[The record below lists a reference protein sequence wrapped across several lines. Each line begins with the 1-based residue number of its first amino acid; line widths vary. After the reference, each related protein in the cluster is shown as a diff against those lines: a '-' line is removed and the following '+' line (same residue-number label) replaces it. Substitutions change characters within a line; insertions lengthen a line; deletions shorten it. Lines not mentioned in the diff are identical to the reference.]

1 MDIVT
6 KETFKTKV
14 QKLVEQFSDNEPYYK
29 SSKYKEDELR
39 QEFINP
45 FFKALGWDMDN
56 EQGFAPQYREVIH
69 EDRIEIEG
77 KPKAPDYAFKV
88 GSDRKFFVEAKASSV
103 RVFSEIDPAFQ
114 LRRYAWSGQLP
125 VSILTDFEEFSIYD
139 TTLEPKHT
147 DKSSVARVK
156 YINYKDY
163 LKEADYLWDTFSKE
177 AVWKGSFDKF
187 AKREKKGSQLVDKS
201 FLKEIELWRDLVAKD
216 VASNNN
222 LNIYELNSVVQKFI
236 DRIIFLRIAED
247 RGVESYETLRSAVK
261 SPDTYSQLLKIFS
274 RADEKYNSSLFDL
287 KKDELSTKIKISD
300 KTLDRILNNLYYPKS
315 PYEFSVIGVD
325 ILGSVYEQFLGKVIR
340 LTKGGNAVIEEK
352 PEVKKAG
359 GVYYTP
365 QYIVDYIVKNTVGEL
380 VKDKTP
386 KDVAKLK
393 IVDPACGSGSF
404 LIGAYNYLLNWHH
417 KYYVENEVEKNLKA
431 KKLFKDGEGNYF
443 LSTQEKKEIL
453 LNNIHGVDIDPQAVE
468 VTKLS
473 LALKMLEGEN
483 SETINAQ
490 YKLFADRILPDLS
503 SNIKCGNSLIGSDY
517 YSDKQITLLG
527 DEELR
532 KVNAFD
538 WDKEFPFI
546 FRSGGFDAV
555 IGNPPYIKE
564 YTDKEAFNFK
574 DGILGK
580 YYQGK
585 MDLWYAF
592 TCFGI
597 DILKKKG
604 LLSFIA
610 PNNWNTNAGASIMRE
625 KLLQDTK
632 ILKYIDFNE
641 FKVFSNAS
649 IQTMIF
655 VIQKDSNDKAF
666 SFRYTKLQQRDIEI
680 STIEDVLKNRGSEIK
695 YLTFE
700 TELERNSSDPLI
712 SFLDRRTNRLLN
724 KISNAG
730 NYYLQEKDVAQGIV
744 APQDTVNN
752 SHLTKLRLDPSKKG
766 MGIFNLNSDELQD
779 LNLSEREKADLIKPF
794 YTTDQLE
801 KYYSIKDNILWV
813 IYTDKKRR
821 ENINSYPIIKNHL
834 NQYKEIIT
842 SDFKPYG
849 LHRAREER
857 FFLGEKIIS
866 LRKSK
871 YGCFTYTDFPCYVSQ
886 TYYVIK
892 PSNIDLKY
900 LTGLLNSKL
909 IYFWLYHKGKKQ
921 GEQLQVDK
929 APLLE
934 IPIVYNGEKEIRAV
948 KEIVEKILQI
958 GNQIKDV
965 GNSPEIKNTL
975 RKQQEIYEKQIDN
988 LTYTLYRM
996 DSQEI
1001 SIIENFFRSNNSN
1014 SAVR

>member
-14 QKLVEQFSDNEPYYK
+14 QKLVEHFSDNEDYYK
-29 SSKYKEDELR
+29 STQYKEDHVR

-163 LKEADYLWDTFSKE
+163 LKEVDYLWDTFSKE

-365 QYIVDYIVKNTVGEL
+365 QYIVDYIIKNTVGEL

-393 IVDPACGSGSF
+393 VVDPACGSGSF

-417 KYYVENEVEKNLKA
+417 KYYVENDVEKNLKT

-443 LSTQEKKEIL
+443 LSTQEKKDIL

-555 IGNPPYIKE
+555 IGNPPYIRIQTIEKSFSEYFLHHYHTARGKYDMYSLFVEKALSLINKSGNISFILPNKFLVTDYGEYLREIIAQKE
-564 YTDKEAFNFK
+564 CLKSLVNFK
-574 DGILGK
+574 DAQVFENASTYTCILS
-580 YYQGK
+580 
-585 MDLWYAF
+585 
-592 TCFGI
+592 
-597 DILKKKG
+597 
-604 LLSFIA
+604 LS
-610 PNNWNTNAGASIMRE
+610 GE
-625 KLLQDTK
+625 KLSHFSYKEFTGSESNNNIIQLENLPGKSLPIPRDVNPWTLSTNEESIKVLNIAKKSSKLSDYTTRISQGIITGADKLFVFDK
-632 ILKYIDFNE
+632 ISEEGN
-641 FKVFSNAS
+641 
-649 IQTMIF
+649 
-655 VIQKDSNDKAF
+655 
-666 SFRYTKLQQRDIEI
+666 YTKVKSSYDENIYQ
-680 STIEDVLKNRGSEIK
+680 
-695 YLTFE
+695 FE
-700 TELERNSSDPLI
+700 TELLKPFLRGENIKAFRNKKPHKYILYPYY
-712 SFLDRRTNRLLN
+712 
-724 KISNAG
+724 ISNG
-730 NYYLQEKDVAQGIV
+730 NTCYYTEKDLSGKYPNIYKYLVKYRKI
-744 APQDTVNN
+744 
-752 SHLTKLRLDPSKKG
+752 
-766 MGIFNLNSDELQD
+766 
-779 LNLSEREKADLIKPF
+779 LSERGTSGMKYPVWYALWNARDKEMLESRKILTPTIASKPSFLYDSSGEFYFLGSGAGGPGAYSVILKQDADLS
-794 YTTDQLE
+794 
-801 KYYSIKDNILWV
+801 YY
-813 IYTDKKRR
+813 
-821 ENINSYPIIKNHL
+821 
-834 NQYKEIIT
+834 
-842 SDFKPYG
+842 
-849 LHRAREER
+849 
-857 FFLGEKIIS
+857 FL
-866 LRKSK
+866 L
-871 YGCFTYTDFPCYVSQ
+871 
-886 TYYVIK
+886 
-892 PSNIDLKY
+892 
-900 LTGLLNSKL
+900 GLLNSEFVD
-909 IYFWLYHKGKKQ
+909 IYIKSTSSVFRGGYYAYSQQFLK
-921 GEQLQVDK
+921 
-929 APLLE
+929 E
-934 IPIVYNGEKEIRAV
+934 IPIPDLSNKNLIKQISDLAEDLEKLCES
-948 KEIVEKILQI
+948 LQR
-958 GNQIKDV
+958 NDESNIKMDT
-965 GNSPEIKNTL
+965 IKNLIEKKSSQLNTMVY
-975 RKQQEIYEKQIDN
+975 KIYCN
-988 LTYTLYRM
+988 
-996 DSQEI
+996 
-1001 SIIENFFRSNNSN
+1001 
-1014 SAVR
+1014 

>member
-6 KETFKTKV
+6 KETFKAKV
-14 QKLVEQFSDNEPYYK
+14 QKLVEHFSDNEEYYK
-29 SSKYKEDELR
+29 STQYKEDHLR

-139 TTLEPKHT
+139 TTIEPKHT
-147 DKSSVARVK
+147 DKSFVARVK

-417 KYYVENEVEKNLKA
+417 KYYVENDVEKNLKA

-443 LSTQEKKEIL
+443 LSTQEKKDIL

-538 WDKEFPFI
+538 WDKEFPLV
-546 FRSGGFDAV
+546 FRYGGFDAV
-555 IGNPPYIKE
+555 IGNPPYFTLDSISEEEK
-564 YTDKEAFNFK
+564 
-574 DGILGK
+574 K
-580 YYQGK
+580 Y
-585 MDLWYAF
+585 L
-592 TCFGI
+592 
-597 DILKKKG
+597 
-604 LLSFIA
+604 
-610 PNNWNTNAGASIMRE
+610 E
-625 KLLQDTK
+625 KLWETFSRQGNIYYLFINLAHK
-632 ILKYIDFNE
+632 ILKDNGVMSFINERYYLDSSNAKHLRNFVKKNFGIKQIVDFQNILIFDNANTLTIINSFQKSFINE
-641 FKVFSNAS
+641 FSVLQANR
-649 IQTMIF
+649 F
-655 VIQKDSNDKAF
+655 VRRINDGNDIANFNKFRMRKDQ
-666 SFRYTKLQQRDIEI
+666 L
-680 STIEDVLKNRGSEIK
+680 EDDRMNFVNPKIRAIGGKMLLDSKP
-695 YLTFE
+695 
-700 TELERNSSDPLI
+700 LENLCMM
-712 SFLDRRTNRLLN
+712 
-724 KISNAG
+724 G
-730 NYYLQEKDVAQGIV
+730 QGIKSGANDIFIV
-744 APQDTVNN
+744 DKKKAEEL
-752 SHLTKLRLDPSKKG
+752 HLEK
-766 MGIFNLNSDELQD
+766 ELLQKYIKTRD
-779 LNLSEREKADLIKPF
+779 IKPF
-794 YTTDQLE
+794 SLSYRNL
-801 KYYSIKDNILWV
+801 YLILLTND
-813 IYTDKKRR
+813 ID
-821 ENINSYPIIKNHL
+821 IKNYP
-834 NQYKEIIT
+834 NT
-842 SDFKPYG
+842 
-849 LHRAREER
+849 
-857 FFLGEKIIS
+857 
-866 LRKSK
+866 
-871 YGCFTYTDFPCYVSQ
+871 
-886 TYYVIK
+886 
-892 PSNIDLKY
+892 LKY
-900 LTGLLNSKL
+900 LAPHEKKLKSRYQFIHGQCKWYALSIPQSLSIYKNNKPKIITPLYATENKFVLDSNNEYYSLTDTYVIQPISSLNENYLLGILNSKL
-909 IYFWLYHKGKKQ
+909 LNFYSKNFGKIKE
-921 GEQLQVDK
+921 GYKNEFSRNTLK
-929 APLLE
+929 S
-934 IPIVYNGEKEIRAV
+934 IPIKIPNNNLMEQVSNLTKEIQEGNEFKNLEENENRSHLYKGA
-948 KEIVEKILQI
+948 LQ
-958 GNQIKDV
+958 QLKDKLDQYV
-965 GNSPEIKNTL
+965 YDIYGITGEEIKF
-975 RKQQEIYEKQIDN
+975 
-988 LTYTLYRM
+988 
-996 DSQEI
+996 
-1001 SIIENFFRSNNSN
+1001 IENSFLK
-1014 SAVR
+1014 

>member
-14 QKLVEQFSDNEPYYK
+14 QKLVEHFSDNEEYYK
-29 SSKYKEDELR
+29 STQYKEDHLR

-201 FLKEIELWRDLVAKD
+201 FLKEIELWRDLIAKD

-247 RGVESYETLRSAVK
+247 RGVETYETLRSAVK
-261 SPDTYSQLLKIFS
+261 SPDTYSQLLKIFN
-274 RADEKYNSSLFDL
+274 RADDKYNSSLFDL
-287 KKDELSTKIKISD
+287 KKDGLSTRIKISD

-380 VKDKTP
+380 VKDRTP

-417 KYYVENEVEKNLKA
+417 KYYVENDVEKNLKA

-443 LSTQEKKEIL
+443 LSTQEKKDIL

-538 WDKEFPFI
+538 WDKEFPLI
-546 FRSGGFDAV
+546 FRYGGFDAV
-555 IGNPPYIKE
+555 IGNPPYIRNTSLDE
-564 YTDKEAFNFK
+564 LQK
-574 DGILGK
+574 DYFSKRYVTAEGQYDIYIL
-580 YYQGK
+580 
-585 MDLWYAF
+585 
-592 TCFGI
+592 
-597 DILKKKG
+597 
-604 LLSFIA
+604 
-610 PNNWNTNAGASIMRE
+610 
-625 KLLQDTK
+625 
-632 ILKYIDFNE
+632 FNE
-641 FKVFSNAS
+641 LAERLLKVSGKLGFIQPNKFLGSEYGLNLLLLFKKNFILNHIWNVSLEKVFSNAS
-649 IQTMIF
+649 VYPYVF
-655 VIQKDSNDKAF
+655 VM
-666 SFRYTKLQQRDIEI
+666 TK
-680 STIEDVLKNRGSEIK
+680 
-695 YLTFE
+695 
-700 TELERNSSDPLI
+700 
-712 SFLDRRTNRLLN
+712 
-724 KISNAG
+724 
-730 NYYLQEKDVAQGIV
+730 
-744 APQDTVNN
+744 
-752 SHLTKLRLDPSKKG
+752 SKKDQQEESNIH
-766 MGIFNLNSDELQD
+766 MFD
-779 LNLSEREKADLIKPF
+779 LGVESCFEGFA
-794 YTTDQLE
+794 
-801 KYYSIKDNILWV
+801 
-813 IYTDKKRR
+813 
-821 ENINSYPIIKNHL
+821 
-834 NQYKEIIT
+834 NQYKLYKRLKNILKNTEPLGSHVKYIQRGVPNSKIDIVSKGEYKAYKSKDLSSPYFNYSPSSVITYKDSQYSQEKKSEFEEEMVMLPRTVLKLRASLKPREVHVLDRIYYIVKKENNFSNELLLAILNSEIMDKFYEFYFGSTKVGGGYYDLKGSQIKNLPVPKNPDKNLVREIENLVNKYISLKRETYDLKIT
-842 SDFKPYG
+842 STQV
-849 LHRAREER
+849 LQI
-857 FFLGEKIIS
+857 EKA
-866 LRKSK
+866 
-871 YGCFTYTDFPCYVSQ
+871 
-886 TYYVIK
+886 
-892 PSNIDLKY
+892 
-900 LTGLLNSKL
+900 LNS
-909 IYFWLYHKGKKQ
+909 
-921 GEQLQVDK
+921 LQEEINLSVDK
-929 APLLE
+929 L
-934 IPIVYNGEKEIRAV
+934 YN
-948 KEIVEKILQI
+948 
-958 GNQIKDV
+958 
-965 GNSPEIKNTL
+965 
-975 RKQQEIYEKQIDN
+975 
-988 LTYTLYRM
+988 
-996 DSQEI
+996 
-1001 SIIENFFRSNNSN
+1001 
-1014 SAVR
+1014 

>member
-14 QKLVEQFSDNEPYYK
+14 QKLVEQFSDNELYYK

-156 YINYKDY
+156 YINYRDY
-163 LKEADYLWDTFSKE
+163 VKEADYLWDTFSKE

-201 FLKEIELWRDLVAKD
+201 FLKEIELWRDLIAKD

-380 VKDKTP
+380 VEGKTP

-417 KYYVENEVEKNLKA
+417 KYYVENDVEKNLKT

-443 LSTQEKKEIL
+443 LSTQEKKDIL

-503 SNIKCGNSLIGSDY
+503 TNIKCGNSLIGSDY

-538 WDKEFPFI
+538 YDKEFPLV
-546 FRSGGFDAV
+546 FRYGGFDAV
-555 IGNPPYIKE
+555 IGNPPYIRNTSLDEQQKDYFSKKYDTAE
-564 YTDKEAFNFK
+564 GQYDIYILFNE
-574 DGILGK
+574 L
-580 YYQGK
+580 
-585 MDLWYAF
+585 AER
-592 TCFGI
+592 
-597 DILKKKG
+597 ILKISGKLGFIQPNKFLGSEYG
-604 LLSFIA
+604 L
-610 PNNWNTNAGASIMRE
+610 
-625 KLLQDTK
+625 KLLFLFK
-632 ILKYIDFNE
+632 KKFALNHIRNVYLE
-641 FKVFSNAS
+641 KVFSNAS
-649 IQTMIF
+649 VYPYVF
-655 VIQKDSNDKAF
+655 VMTKSN
-666 SFRYTKLQQRDIEI
+666 REQQQESNIHMFDLGDE
-680 STIEDVLKNRGSEIK
+680 SC
-695 YLTFE
+695 FE
-700 TELERNSSDPLI
+700 G
-712 SFLDRRTNRLLN
+712 F
-724 KISNAG
+724 G
-730 NYYLQEKDVAQGIV
+730 
-744 APQDTVNN
+744 
-752 SHLTKLRLDPSKKG
+752 
-766 MGIFNLNSDELQD
+766 
-779 LNLSEREKADLIKPF
+779 
-794 YTTDQLE
+794 
-801 KYYSIKDNILWV
+801 
-813 IYTDKKRR
+813 
-821 ENINSYPIIKNHL
+821 
-834 NQYKEIIT
+834 NQYKIYTRLKNILEKT
-842 SDFKPYG
+842 EP
-849 LHRAREER
+849 
-857 FFLGEKIIS
+857 LGSHIEYIQRGVPNSKIDIDTKGDYKAY
-866 LRKSK
+866 KSK
-871 YGCFTYTDFPCYVSQ
+871 DLSSPYFNYNSSSVISYKNSQYAQEKEKEFENEMVILPRTVLKLRATLKSRRVHVLDRIYYIVRKENDFSNELLLAILNSELMDKFYEFYFGSTKVGGG
-886 TYYVIK
+886 YY
-892 PSNIDLKY
+892 DLK
-900 LTGLLNSKL
+900 GS
-909 IYFWLYHKGKKQ
+909 Q
-921 GEQLQVDK
+921 
-929 APLLE
+929 
-934 IPIVYNGEKEIRAV
+934 IRSLPVPKNPDRNLV
-948 KEIVEKILQI
+948 KEIEILVNKYLSLKKESEDSKITTTQ
-958 GNQIKDV
+958 V
-965 GNSPEIKNTL
+965 M
-975 RKQQEIYEKQIDN
+975 QIDKSLN
-988 LTYTLYRM
+988 SIQEQIDLLVDKLY
-996 DSQEI
+996 
-1001 SIIENFFRSNNSN
+1001 N
-1014 SAVR
+1014 

>member
-6 KETFKTKV
+6 KETFKAKV
-14 QKLVEQFSDNEPYYK
+14 QKLVEHFSDNEEYYK
-29 SSKYKEDELR
+29 SKEYKEDHLR

-139 TTLEPKHT
+139 TTIEPKHT

-156 YINYKDY
+156 YIYYTDY
-163 LKEADYLWDTFSKE
+163 LKEIDYLWDTFSKE
-177 AVWKGSFDKF
+177 AVWRGSFDKF
-187 AKREKKGSQLVDKS
+187 AKKEKKGSQLVDRS
-201 FLKEIELWRDLVAKD
+201 FLKEIELWRELIAKD
-216 VASNNN
+216 IASNNS

-247 RGVESYETLRSAVK
+247 RGVETYETLRNAVK
-261 SPDTYSQLLKIFS
+261 SPDTYSQLLHIFK

-287 KKDELSTKIKISD
+287 KKDEISTRIKISD

-417 KYYVENEVEKNLKA
+417 KYYVENDVERNLKS
-431 KKLFKDGEGNYF
+431 KKLFKDAEGNYF
-443 LSTQEKKEIL
+443 LSTQEKKDIL

-483 SETINAQ
+483 SETIGAQ
-490 YKLFADRILPDLS
+490 FVMFADRILPDLS

-538 WDKEFPFI
+538 WDKEFPLV
-546 FRSGGFDAV
+546 FRYGGFDAV
-555 IGNPPYIKE
+555 IGNPPYVRQETLKDSKQYWSRKFTTFHGQADLYVYFIEQSYLILKESGLYGVIVSNKWLKSNYAKDLRKFLVKYSLKQIVDFGDLPVFGAVSAYPCIIISSKGISSGNGLFKATTLNNLSFSNLEDEISISNNSLKTDLLDEDGWFLVSSQEHILLKKLKKIDLKLVDFINKKIFVGLKTGLNRAFVLSEDIALQMIKE
-564 YTDKEAFNFK
+564 DKRYEEIVKPYVAGREIKKYGQLFPSSYVIAIPSGWSRDKGYGSFEDFNADYPLVAKHLRQFIDDAKKRSDQGEFWWELRACAYYNEFLKTKIIYPEISLVPQFTIDKEGYYCDMTANIITEAPLYLLGMLNSELMAYYFK
-574 DGILGK
+574 NISSSIRGGFLRWKRQYMEMIPLCIPNSIEQNKLEILITECLDLSVRIGLEKGIKNSVMKKRLGELNEEINLIV
-580 YYQGK
+580 YELY
-585 MDLWYAF
+585 
-592 TCFGI
+592 GI
-597 DILKKKG
+597 DQK
-604 LLSFIA
+604 
-610 PNNWNTNAGASIMRE
+610 E
-625 KLLQDTK
+625 
-632 ILKYIDFNE
+632 
-641 FKVFSNAS
+641 
-649 IQTMIF
+649 IF
-655 VIQKDSNDKAF
+655 VI
-666 SFRYTKLQQRDIEI
+666 
-680 STIEDVLKNRGSEIK
+680 
-695 YLTFE
+695 
-700 TELERNSSDPLI
+700 
-712 SFLDRRTNRLLN
+712 
-724 KISNAG
+724 
-730 NYYLQEKDVAQGIV
+730 
-744 APQDTVNN
+744 
-752 SHLTKLRLDPSKKG
+752 
-766 MGIFNLNSDELQD
+766 
-779 LNLSEREKADLIKPF
+779 
-794 YTTDQLE
+794 
-801 KYYSIKDNILWV
+801 
-813 IYTDKKRR
+813 
-821 ENINSYPIIKNHL
+821 
-834 NQYKEIIT
+834 
-842 SDFKPYG
+842 
-849 LHRAREER
+849 
-857 FFLGEKIIS
+857 
-866 LRKSK
+866 RKS
-871 YGCFTYTDFPCYVSQ
+871 
-886 TYYVIK
+886 
-892 PSNIDLKY
+892 
-900 LTGLLNSKL
+900 
-909 IYFWLYHKGKKQ
+909 
-921 GEQLQVDK
+921 LQ
-929 APLLE
+929 
-934 IPIVYNGEKEIRAV
+934 
-948 KEIVEKILQI
+948 
-958 GNQIKDV
+958 
-965 GNSPEIKNTL
+965 S
-975 RKQQEIYEKQIDN
+975 
-988 LTYTLYRM
+988 
-996 DSQEI
+996 
-1001 SIIENFFRSNNSN
+1001 
-1014 SAVR
+1014 

>member
-6 KETFKTKV
+6 KETFKIKL
-14 QKLVEQFSDNEPYYK
+14 QKLVDHFSDNEQYYK

-45 FFKALGWDMDN
+45 LFKALGWDMDN

-125 VSILTDFEEFSIYD
+125 VSILTDFEEFSVYD

-147 DKSSVARVK
+147 DKSSVARIK
-156 YINYKDY
+156 YIDYKDY
-163 LKEADYLWDTFSKE
+163 IKEADYLWDTFSKE

-216 VASNNN
+216 IASNNK
-222 LNIYELNSVVQKFI
+222 LNIYELNFVVQKFI

-380 VKDKTP
+380 VEGKTP
-386 KDVAKLK
+386 KDVTKLK

-417 KYYVENEVEKNLKA
+417 KYYVENDVEKNLKA

-443 LSTQEKKEIL
+443 LSTQEKKDIL

-503 SNIKCGNSLIGSDY
+503 SNIKCGNSLIGNDY
-517 YSDKQITLLG
+517 YSDKQISLLG

-532 KVNAFD
+532 KVNGFD
-538 WDKEFPFI
+538 WDKEFPLV
-546 FRSGGFDAV
+546 FRYGGFDVV
-555 IGNPPYIKE
+555 IGNPPYIRIQELQESSPETINYIKAR
-564 YTDKEAFNFK
+564 YSCSKSGN
-574 DGILGK
+574 I
-580 YYQGK
+580 
-585 MDLWYAF
+585 DLYLTF
-592 TCFGI
+592 LEKGYN
-597 DILKKKG
+597 LLSKKG
-604 LLSFIA
+604 LLGFINPHKFFTAEMGQDLRSFLTTNKAI
-610 PNNWNTNAGASIMRE
+610 NTIINFGTNQVFENATTYTAVIILQKE
-625 KLLQDTK
+625 KNEVF
-632 ILKYIDFNE
+632 KYYEYGNGEDYFNLEKIDFLKINISDLSFGMWQFHNRNE
-641 FKVFSNAS
+641 KQFIELLSRNSVKLGEICTNIFKGSS
-649 IQTMIF
+649 TG
-655 VIQKDSNDKAF
+655 NDKIYVF
-666 SFRYTKLQQRDIEI
+666 ERVSSIDDKHLMVRNLQGE
-680 STIEDVLKNRGSEIK
+680 SVKMETSLLKPLLKAEDV
-695 YLTFE
+695 
-700 TELERNSSDPLI
+700 
-712 SFLDRRTNRLLN
+712 RR
-724 KISNAG
+724 
-730 NYYLQEKDVAQGIV
+730 
-744 APQDTVNN
+744 
-752 SHLTKLRLDPSKKG
+752 
-766 MGIFNLNSDELQD
+766 F
-779 LNLSEREKADLIKPF
+779 
-794 YTTDQLE
+794 
-801 KYYSIKDNILWV
+801 
-813 IYTDKKRR
+813 
-821 ENINSYPIIKNHL
+821 
-834 NQYKEIIT
+834 
-842 SDFKPYG
+842 
-849 LHRAREER
+849 
-857 FFLGEKIIS
+857 S
-866 LRKSK
+866 LRKKSLLVL
-871 YGCFTYTDFPCYVSQ
+871 YPYSLNG
-886 TYYVIK
+886 
-892 PSNIDLKY
+892 NILDKKTIMANYPMVWKY
-900 LTGLLNSKL
+900 LEENKKNLQKRKIKMKDDDYYKYSAARSLGKYEEVKILIPDILVSSRFAFDSKGEYYHGPSIHSLLLRKDSGISYRALLGILNSSV
-909 IYFWLYHKGKKQ
+909 FWRY
-921 GEQLQVDK
+921 
-929 APLLE
+929 
-934 IPIVYNGEKEIRAV
+934 I
-948 KEIVEKILQI
+948 QI
-958 GNQIKDV
+958 TG
-965 GNSPEIKNTL
+965 TAL
-975 RKQQEIYEKQIDN
+975 RGDAYR
-988 LTYTLYRM
+988 LTPMY
-996 DSQEI
+996 
-1001 SIIENFFRSNNSN
+1001 IENFPIKIEGNEDILLKIEEVVVELEKLYEDESFNKKRIEILEEKLNSFVN
-1014 SAVR
+1014 SMYGLNDEMSYWLKQEK

>member
-6 KETFKTKV
+6 KETFKAKV
-14 QKLVEQFSDNEPYYK
+14 QKLVEHFSDNEEYYK
-29 SSKYKEDELR
+29 SKEYKEDHLR

-103 RVFSEIDPAFQ
+103 KVFSEIDPAFQ

-139 TTLEPKHT
+139 TTIEPKHT

-156 YINYKDY
+156 YIHYKDY
-163 LKEADYLWDTFSKE
+163 IKEADYLWDTFSKE

-187 AKREKKGSQLVDKS
+187 AKRVKKGSQLVDKS

-247 RGVESYETLRSAVK
+247 RGVESYETLRGAVK

-380 VKDKTP
+380 VEGKTP

-417 KYYVENEVEKNLKA
+417 KYYVENDVEKNLKA

-443 LSTQEKKEIL
+443 LSTQEKKDIL

-473 LALKMLEGEN
+473 FALKMLEGEN

-503 SNIKCGNSLIGSDY
+503 TNIKCGNSLIGSDY

-546 FRSGGFDAV
+546 FRYGGFDAV
-555 IGNPPYIKE
+555 IGNPPYGAELTQNERNYLSIK
-564 YTDKEAFNFK
+564 YDSTNLDTAVLFMVLASKLLKK
-574 DGILGK
+574 DGRNSFIIPK
-580 YYQGK
+580 
-585 MDLWYAF
+585 AF
-592 TCFGI
+592 TYASNWEDIRRILLPEISKIVDCSKVWTNVKLEMIIYLLTKGQSLKSYETFRREDNTIAKVGDINKDISNKFGFI
-597 DILKKKG
+597 INGISSKELKFG
-604 LLSFIA
+604 L
-610 PNNWNTNAGASIMRE
+610 
-625 KLLQDTK
+625 K
-632 ILKYIDFNE
+632 ILSNERRLNDFVFNQRGAIIQNE
-641 FKVFSNAS
+641 LSSNGELPVIGGKNIQRYFSNS
-649 IQTMIF
+649 IVKGYIGKSKE
-655 VIQKDSNDKAF
+655 IDDKAYIKTD
-666 SFRYTKLQQRDIEI
+666 SILVQRLVAHI
-680 STIEDVLKNRGSEIK
+680 
-695 YLTFE
+695 
-700 TELERNSSDPLI
+700 
-712 SFLDRRTNRLLN
+712 TNPRPHI
-724 KISNAG
+724 KISAITSEFVFPKKSLIVDTINQ
-730 NYYLQEKDVAQGIV
+730 LQ
-744 APQDTVNN
+744 NN
-752 SHLTKLRLDPSKKG
+752 SEVSSYVLC
-766 MGIFNLNSDELQD
+766 GI
-779 LNLSEREKADLIKPF
+779 I
-794 YTTDQLE
+794 
-801 KYYSIKDNILWV
+801 
-813 IYTDKKRR
+813 
-821 ENINSYPIIKNHL
+821 
-834 NQYKEIIT
+834 
-842 SDFKPYG
+842 
-849 LHRAREER
+849 
-857 FFLGEKIIS
+857 
-866 LRKSK
+866 
-871 YGCFTYTDFPCYVSQ
+871 
-886 TYYVIK
+886 
-892 PSNIDLKY
+892 
-900 LTGLLNSKL
+900 NSKL
-909 IYFWLYHKGKKQ
+909 ISWYCYKFIFANAIRTMQ
-921 GEQLQVDK
+921 FDN
-929 APLLE
+929 PTTSR
-934 IPIVYNGEKEIRAV
+934 IPI
-948 KEIVEKILQI
+948 
-958 GNQIKDV
+958 
-965 GNSPEIKNTL
+965 PEIDVESRLYKDIDTSVKSILEL
-975 RKQQEIYEKQIDN
+975 RKSIMQNEQTGVQTKDLSQR
-988 LTYTLYRM
+988 LTYLEHTTEENILTLYGFNEEEKRDVM
-996 DSQEI
+996 TYL
-1001 SIIENFFRSNNSN
+1001 
-1014 SAVR
+1014 

>member
-1 MDIVT
+1 MDILT

-14 QKLVEQFSDNEPYYK
+14 QKLVEHFSDNEEYYK
-29 SSKYKEDELR
+29 STQYKEDHLR

-163 LKEADYLWDTFSKE
+163 LKEVDYLWDTFSKE

-261 SPDTYSQLLKIFS
+261 SPDTYSQLLRIFG

-380 VKDKTP
+380 VEGKTP

-417 KYYVENEVEKNLKA
+417 KYYVENDVEKNLKA
-431 KKLFKDGEGNYF
+431 KKLFKDGEGNYY
-443 LSTQEKKEIL
+443 LSTQEKKDIL

-503 SNIKCGNSLIGSDY
+503 SNIKCGNSLIGGDY

-527 DEELR
+527 EEELR

-538 WDKEFPFI
+538 WDKEFPLI
-546 FRSGGFDAV
+546 FRYGGFDAV
-555 IGNPPYIKE
+555 IGNPPYIRVQELQESSSDTVPYIKKVYNCSSTGNIDLYVTFLEKGYSLLKSKGLLGFINPHKFFTAKMGSEIREFLTRERAIKE
-564 YTDKEAFNFK
+564 IVSFGTNQVFDNATTYTAIIILQKEKDEFLRYYEFSNGEDYYNLDKMDFSTMNIKDLNSEMWQFYEKRERQFLDLLNKSSVKLGDISKRIFKGSSTGNDKIYVFEKISRIDNNHSVMRSLQGDLLEMETDLLKPLLKAEDVRRFSIRSKSLFLLYPYSDTGKILSNKVLKENYPKIFKYLEEKKSDLQKRKIKMGEEDFYKFSAARSLGEYKKEKILIPDILVSSRFAFDSNGEYYHGPSIHSLLLSEDSGVSYK
-574 DGILGK
+574 ALLGILNSSVFWRYIKITGTALRGDAYRLTPMYIENFPVK
-580 YYQGK
+580 VEENEEIFSEIEEVVI
-585 MDLWYAF
+585 DLEKFYENQASNIKR
-592 TCFGI
+592 I
-597 DILKKKG
+597 DILEER
-604 LLSFIA
+604 LNSL
-610 PNNWNTNAGASIMRE
+610 
-625 KLLQDTK
+625 
-632 ILKYIDFNE
+632 
-641 FKVFSNAS
+641 VSN
-649 IQTMIF
+649 MYRL
-655 VIQKDSNDKAF
+655 DD
-666 SFRYTKLQQRDIEI
+666 EI
-680 STIEDVLKNRGSEIK
+680 NSW
-695 YLTFE
+695 
-700 TELERNSSDPLI
+700 LER
-712 SFLDRRTNRLLN
+712 
-724 KISNAG
+724 
-730 NYYLQEKDVAQGIV
+730 
-744 APQDTVNN
+744 
-752 SHLTKLRLDPSKKG
+752 
-766 MGIFNLNSDELQD
+766 
-779 LNLSEREKADLIKPF
+779 
-794 YTTDQLE
+794 
-801 KYYSIKDNILWV
+801 
-813 IYTDKKRR
+813 
-821 ENINSYPIIKNHL
+821 
-834 NQYKEIIT
+834 
-842 SDFKPYG
+842 
-849 LHRAREER
+849 EE
-857 FFLGEKIIS
+857 
-866 LRKSK
+866 
-871 YGCFTYTDFPCYVSQ
+871 
-886 TYYVIK
+886 
-892 PSNIDLKY
+892 
-900 LTGLLNSKL
+900 
-909 IYFWLYHKGKKQ
+909 
-921 GEQLQVDK
+921 
-929 APLLE
+929 
-934 IPIVYNGEKEIRAV
+934 
-948 KEIVEKILQI
+948 
-958 GNQIKDV
+958 
-965 GNSPEIKNTL
+965 
-975 RKQQEIYEKQIDN
+975 
-988 LTYTLYRM
+988 
-996 DSQEI
+996 
-1001 SIIENFFRSNNSN
+1001 
-1014 SAVR
+1014 

>member
-6 KETFKTKV
+6 KETFKIKL
-14 QKLVEQFSDNEPYYK
+14 QKLVEHFSDNEQYYK

-125 VSILTDFEEFSIYD
+125 VSILTDFEELSVYD
-139 TTLEPKHT
+139 TTLEPRHT
-147 DKSSVARVK
+147 DKSSVARIK
-156 YINYKDY
+156 YIDYKDY
-163 LKEADYLWDTFSKE
+163 IKEADYLWETFSKE

-216 VASNNN
+216 IASNNK
-222 LNIYELNSVVQKFI
+222 LNIYELNFVVQKFI

-380 VKDKTP
+380 IEGKTP

-417 KYYVENEVEKNLKA
+417 KYYVENDVEKNLKA

-443 LSTQEKKEIL
+443 LSTQEKKDIL

-517 YSDKQITLLG
+517 YSDKQISLLG

-538 WDKEFPFI
+538 WDKEFPLV
-546 FRSGGFDAV
+546 FRYGGFDAV
-555 IGNPPYIKE
+555 IGNPPYVRNTSLPQLQKDYFKKKYVSSIGQYDIYVLFNELAEEILKIDGKLGFIQPNKFLSAE
-564 YTDKEAFNFK
+564 YGQEILKLLKKRFTLEGIWNVSLDNVFTTASVYPYVFILTKDKPKVDEEYINSLHMFDLGDKEKFIGFDDQYGSYELIKRIVDRVDKLSNHIDYIQRGVPNTKLKTLESGKYPAYKSK
-574 DGILGK
+574 DLQDSYIPFSPSCEISYSDNSYSRDKELEFASEMVMMPRTVLKLRAVLKPKDHHVLDRIYYIKNKPNDYSNELLLGILNSSIFTRLYDFYFSSSKVGGG
-580 YYQGK
+580 YY
-585 MDLWYAF
+585 DLKGSQLAF
-592 TCFGI
+592 LPVPTKPNEEIVSKIEELVVKCI
-597 DILKKKG
+597 SLG
-604 LLSFIA
+604 LEL
-610 PNNWNTNAGASIMRE
+610 NGGYVT
-625 KLLQDTK
+625 D
-632 ILKYIDFNE
+632 
-641 FKVFSNAS
+641 
-649 IQTMIF
+649 
-655 VIQKDSNDKAF
+655 
-666 SFRYTKLQQRDIEI
+666 TKLQQIQKIIKEHQDRIDDLIEM
-680 STIEDVLKNRGSEIK
+680 L
-695 YLTFE
+695 
-700 TELERNSSDPLI
+700 
-712 SFLDRRTNRLLN
+712 
-724 KISNAG
+724 
-730 NYYLQEKDVAQGIV
+730 YLQK
-744 APQDTVNN
+744 
-752 SHLTKLRLDPSKKG
+752 
-766 MGIFNLNSDELQD
+766 
-779 LNLSEREKADLIKPF
+779 
-794 YTTDQLE
+794 
-801 KYYSIKDNILWV
+801 
-813 IYTDKKRR
+813 
-821 ENINSYPIIKNHL
+821 
-834 NQYKEIIT
+834 
-842 SDFKPYG
+842 
-849 LHRAREER
+849 
-857 FFLGEKIIS
+857 
-866 LRKSK
+866 
-871 YGCFTYTDFPCYVSQ
+871 
-886 TYYVIK
+886 
-892 PSNIDLKY
+892 
-900 LTGLLNSKL
+900 
-909 IYFWLYHKGKKQ
+909 
-921 GEQLQVDK
+921 
-929 APLLE
+929 
-934 IPIVYNGEKEIRAV
+934 
-948 KEIVEKILQI
+948 
-958 GNQIKDV
+958 
-965 GNSPEIKNTL
+965 
-975 RKQQEIYEKQIDN
+975 
-988 LTYTLYRM
+988 
-996 DSQEI
+996 
-1001 SIIENFFRSNNSN
+1001 
-1014 SAVR
+1014 

>member
-14 QKLVEQFSDNEPYYK
+14 QKLVEHFSDNESYYK

-103 RVFSEIDPAFQ
+103 KVFSEIDPAFQ
-114 LRRYAWSGQLP
+114 LRRYAWSGQLS

-139 TTLEPKHT
+139 TTIEPKHT

-156 YINYKDY
+156 YIHYKDY
-163 LKEADYLWDTFSKE
+163 IKEADYLWDTFSKE

-216 VASNNN
+216 IASNNK
-222 LNIYELNSVVQKFI
+222 LNIYELNFVVQKFI

-247 RGVESYETLRSAVK
+247 RGVETYETLRSAIK
-261 SPDTYSQLLKIFS
+261 SPNTYSQLLKIFS

-287 KKDELSTKIKISD
+287 KKDELSAKIKISD
-300 KTLDRILNNLYYPKS
+300 KTLDKILNNLYYPKS

-380 VKDKTP
+380 VEGKTP

-417 KYYVENEVEKNLKA
+417 KYYVENDVEKNLKA
-431 KKLFKDGEGNYF
+431 KKLFKDAEGNFF
-443 LSTQEKKEIL
+443 LSTQEKKDIL

-483 SETINAQ
+483 SETIGAQ
-490 YKLFADRILPDLS
+490 FVMFADRILPDLS

-538 WDKEFPFI
+538 WEKEFPLV
-546 FRSGGFDAV
+546 FRYGGFDAV
-555 IGNPPYIKE
+555 IGNPPY
-564 YTDKEAFNFK
+564 
-574 DGILGK
+574 L
-580 YYQGK
+580 
-585 MDLWYAF
+585 
-592 TCFGI
+592 
-597 DILKKKG
+597 
-604 LLSFIA
+604 
-610 PNNWNTNAGASIMRE
+610 
-625 KLLQDTK
+625 
-632 ILKYIDFNE
+632 E
-641 FKVFSNAS
+641 FK
-649 IQTMIF
+649 
-655 VIQKDSNDKAF
+655 
-666 SFRYTKLQQRDIEI
+666 
-680 STIEDVLKNRGSEIK
+680 
-695 YLTFE
+695 
-700 TELERNSSDPLI
+700 
-712 SFLDRRTNRLLN
+712 
-724 KISNAG
+724 
-730 NYYLQEKDVAQGIV
+730 
-744 APQDTVNN
+744 
-752 SHLTKLRLDPSKKG
+752 
-766 MGIFNLNSDELQD
+766 
-779 LNLSEREKADLIKPF
+779 
-794 YTTDQLE
+794 QLE
-801 KYYSIKDNILWV
+801 KIFKESIERSYTTATGKYDIYSVFIEKGLNIAKDGGLVSYITPSTFIKRDFGEKIREYIFMNSNVRDLVYFQDFQIFGGVTVFPVVFKLQRGKSVEMPVFIRYFAHNKELNHDLVTKSLNQESANEYMDIYKVEIKDFYRTGGWNIENPRKIRLKEKLEKDSTKVLNFVDYIFQGIASGKDEVFYVNEETIKNYNLERELLYKLIKGKDIKRYKNNWSGNYVVYPYDKYTNKVIKEQELKDKYPNIWKYFSLNKYKLSGREYFNNSSKIWYELWNERV
-813 IYTDKKRR
+813 ISKFLNSKILVSEIAPETRFYLDRDGYFFNTKIFGIKPKELYMDYEYTFLALF
-821 ENINSYPIIKNHL
+821 NSNLIDFYHKQISVPKAGGFYEYKTQFIGEYPIKEKIFSFNEELKTL
-834 NQYKEIIT
+834 TKEIILLEEGKDALK
-842 SDFKPYG
+842 SDPNR
-849 LHRAREER
+849 LS
-857 FFLGEKIIS
+857 I
-866 LRKSK
+866 
-871 YGCFTYTDFPCYVSQ
+871 V
-886 TYYVIK
+886 
-892 PSNIDLKY
+892 
-900 LTGLLNSKL
+900 NSKIETL
-909 IYFWLYHKGKKQ
+909 LREINGIVYEAYDLDPK
-921 GEQLQVDK
+921 DI
-929 APLLE
+929 ALLE
-934 IPIVYNGEKEIRAV
+934 EK
-948 KEIVEKILQI
+948 
-958 GNQIKDV
+958 
-965 GNSPEIKNTL
+965 
-975 RKQQEIYEKQIDN
+975 
-988 LTYTLYRM
+988 
-996 DSQEI
+996 DS
-1001 SIIENFFRSNNSN
+1001 
-1014 SAVR
+1014 

>member
-39 QEFINP
+39 QEFINS

-103 RVFSEIDPAFQ
+103 KVFSEIDPAFQ

-163 LKEADYLWDTFSKE
+163 IKEADYLWDTFSKE

-380 VKDKTP
+380 VEGKTP

-393 IVDPACGSGSF
+393 VVDPACGSGSF

-417 KYYVENEVEKNLKA
+417 KYYVENDVEKNLKA
-431 KKLFKDGEGNYF
+431 KKLFRDGEGNYF
-443 LSTQEKKEIL
+443 LSTQEKKDIL
-453 LNNIHGVDIDPQAVE
+453 LNNVHGVDIDPQAVE

-538 WDKEFPFI
+538 WDKEFPLI
-546 FRSGGFDAV
+546 FRYGGFDAV
-555 IGNPPYIKE
+555 IGNPPYV
-564 YTDKEAFNFK
+564 YTKYVDWGSFFK
-574 DGILGK
+574 DYLSQKYLSSKSGEVSKSRQPGK
-580 YYQGK
+580 INLFSVF
-585 MDLWYAF
+585 M
-592 TCFGI
+592 
-597 DILKKKG
+597 LKGVELLKETG
-604 LLSFIA
+604 LLSYIV
-610 PNNWNTNAGASIMRE
+610 PNTLLRTTVYDE
-625 KLLQDTK
+625 VRYKLLTQFK
-632 ILKYIDFNE
+632 IEEIVDLKSG
-641 FKVFSNAS
+641 VFSNATVS
-649 IQTMIF
+649 PILITIRNEEPDENF
-655 VIQKDSNDKAF
+655 SVRIIDNEKGSDKISDESTTNKQEAF
-666 SFRYTKLQQRDIEI
+666 
-680 STIEDVLKNRGSEIK
+680 
-695 YLTFE
+695 
-700 TELERNSSDPLI
+700 LENSSYTINIFSNNKENEIFAKMWNI
-712 SFLDRRTNRLLN
+712 SKKF
-724 KISNAG
+724 
-730 NYYLQEKDVAQGIV
+730 KDVAQVYNGIATFKNMEGV
-744 APQDTVNN
+744 SAENLGPSYKKILFGKDIHSFRHSWSGKWINYDRKSLLRARDEKIFLAKEKLIMQRIGGILITSYDNKQFYTFNSVNNILIKDNSYSYIFLLGILNSRLMRFYYDKNYVNKSSLTVNI
-752 SHLTKLRLDPSKKG
+752 SKT
-766 MGIFNLNSDELQD
+766 FLDELPLINIELLDNKKVKD
-779 LNLSEREKADLIKPF
+779 LERLVSDLLAKDQSPEREKVLTRNLNDL
-794 YTTDQLE
+794 
-801 KYYSIKDNILWV
+801 
-813 IYTDKKRR
+813 
-821 ENINSYPIIKNHL
+821 
-834 NQYKEIIT
+834 
-842 SDFKPYG
+842 
-849 LHRAREER
+849 
-857 FFLGEKIIS
+857 
-866 LRKSK
+866 
-871 YGCFTYTDFPCYVSQ
+871 
-886 TYYVIK
+886 
-892 PSNIDLKY
+892 
-900 LTGLLNSKL
+900 
-909 IYFWLYHKGKKQ
+909 
-921 GEQLQVDK
+921 
-929 APLLE
+929 
-934 IPIVYNGEKEIRAV
+934 VY
-948 KEIVEKILQI
+948 
-958 GNQIKDV
+958 
-965 GNSPEIKNTL
+965 
-975 RKQQEIYEKQIDN
+975 EIYQIDN
-988 LTYTLYRM
+988 KEKML
-996 DSQEI
+996 
-1001 SIIENFFRSNNSN
+1001 IESN
-1014 SAVR
+1014 S

>member
-1 MDIVT
+1 MDIIT
-6 KETFKTKV
+6 KETFKIKL
-14 QKLVEQFSDNEPYYK
+14 QKLVEHFSDNEQYYK

-69 EDRIEIEG
+69 EDRIEIQG

-125 VSILTDFEEFSIYD
+125 VSILTDFEEFSVYD
-139 TTLEPKHT
+139 TTIEPKHT
-147 DKSSVARVK
+147 DKSSVARIK

-163 LKEADYLWDTFSKE
+163 IKEADYLWNTFSKE
-177 AVWKGSFDKF
+177 AVWKGSFDQF

-216 VASNNN
+216 IANNN
-222 LNIYELNSVVQKFI
+222 KLNIYELNSVVQKFI

-247 RGVESYETLRSAVK
+247 RGIESYETLRNAVK

-386 KDVAKLK
+386 KDVARLK

-417 KYYVENEVEKNLKA
+417 KYYVENDIEKNLKA

-443 LSTQEKKEIL
+443 LSTQEKKNIL

-473 LALKMLEGEN
+473 LSLKMLEGEN
-483 SETINAQ
+483 SETINTQ

-517 YSDKQITLLG
+517 YSDKQISLLG
-527 DEELR
+527 DEEIR

-538 WDKEFPFI
+538 WDKEFPLV
-546 FRSGGFDAV
+546 FRYGGFDAV
-555 IGNPPYIKE
+555 IGNPPYIRIQGLQEDSPEQVPYLKS
-564 YTDKEAFNFK
+564 
-574 DGILGK
+574 K
-580 YYQGK
+580 YESAKNGN
-585 MDLWYAF
+585 
-592 TCFGI
+592 I
-597 DILKKKG
+597 DIYVMFLEKALQIMNKTGLHGYILPHKFFQADFGENVRSLIAKDKSIRRVVSFKEKQIFENATTYTCLFFMKKQGADIIEYSELDQQKNPEEYLKDLCFYNLESSTIYSNNKWNFSNPDVTNTLNKIRKQTNLLGDLVEKIFQG
-604 LLSFIA
+604 LATSA
-610 PNNWNTNAGASIMRE
+610 
-625 KLLQDTK
+625 DK
-632 ILKYIDFNE
+632 IYVLKVLEEYEDKY
-641 FKVFSNAS
+641 KVFSNQLQEELYIEKGFVKKFLMGKDVHRYEDLMPKS
-649 IQTMIF
+649 VVIF
-655 VIQKDSNDKAF
+655 PYLVSDNNVKLMEIDYIRKNYPLGFEYLVKNKPILEKREHGKFKDLWWAF
-666 SFRYTKLQQRDIEI
+666 SR
-680 STIEDVLKNRGSEIK
+680 
-695 YLTFE
+695 
-700 TELERNSSDPLI
+700 
-712 SFLDRRTNRLLN
+712 
-724 KISNAG
+724 
-730 NYYLQEKDVAQGIV
+730 
-744 APQDTVNN
+744 PQ
-752 SHLTKLRLDPSKKG
+752 
-766 MGIFNLNSDELQD
+766 NLNQFEQRKLVMPDISGKPELTLDEK
-779 LNLSEREKADLIKPF
+779 NLYHTTTVYSLILKPQIKEN
-794 YTTDQLE
+794 Y
-801 KYYSIKDNILWV
+801 KY
-813 IYTDKKRR
+813 
-821 ENINSYPIIKNHL
+821 
-834 NQYKEIIT
+834 
-842 SDFKPYG
+842 
-849 LHRAREER
+849 
-857 FFLGEKIIS
+857 FL
-866 LRKSK
+866 
-871 YGCFTYTDFPCYVSQ
+871 
-886 TYYVIK
+886 
-892 PSNIDLKY
+892 
-900 LTGLLNSKL
+900 GLLNSSL
-909 IYFWLYHKGKKQ
+909 FWFYIVNTGTVLSGGYMRFKTNYLRPFPVKRIDWNNSKEVELYSKVVELVDNILSLRKGLTKDVLSNEKR
-921 GEQLQVDK
+921 ELTSNQLSSM
-929 APLLE
+929 
-934 IPIVYNGEKEIRAV
+934 EKEINN
-948 KEIVEKILQI
+948 IF
-958 GNQIKDV
+958 
-965 GNSPEIKNTL
+965 
-975 RKQQEIYEKQIDN
+975 
-988 LTYTLYRM
+988 YTLYNL
-996 DSQEI
+996 DVDETELV
-1001 SIIENFFRSNNSN
+1001 ENTFPK
-1014 SAVR
+1014 